1 MKKEADI
8 NKDTKIKKE
17 IARLRKIYANVDE
30 LKKKT
35 LEGLIEECAYMRV
48 SLQELRA
55 FVDRLGFVDEMEQ
68 GAYTILR
75 ESPYYK
81 AYISMLQRYTT
92 ASEKLL
98 SLLPKDTAVEEI
110 DDGFEKFV
118 SDRDD

>member
-1 MKKEADI
+1 MAKSADI
-8 NKDTKIKKE
+8 DKDKKIKNE
-17 IARLRKIYANVDE
+17 IARLKKLYANVDE

-35 LEGLIEECAYMRV
+35 LEGLIEECAYMRI
-48 SLQELRA
+48 SLKELRG

-98 SLLPKDTAVEEI
+98 ALLPKDTVIEEP
-110 DDGFEKFV
+110 DDGFNTFV